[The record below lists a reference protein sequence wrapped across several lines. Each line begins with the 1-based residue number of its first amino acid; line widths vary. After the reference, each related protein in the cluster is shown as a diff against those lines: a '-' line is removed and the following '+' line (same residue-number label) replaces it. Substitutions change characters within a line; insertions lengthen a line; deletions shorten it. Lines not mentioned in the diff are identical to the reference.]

1 MKQLAQGHTTSN
13 WHIQNLNLGLFD
25 PNLLTLLYYATILKA
40 KRLRLRGRQ
49 RYIQDLW
56 L

>member
-25 PNLLTLLYYATILKA
+25 PNLLALLYYAPILKA